1 VPDPNVL
8 ILTQPIDPT
17 ADLVIRRLYDRGVNV
32 VRFDTGWFPREATL
46 VSRYSN
52 SLADIPITINL
63 DSGRSIEL
71 DKVTSIWS
79 RRPTGFTM
87 HEEMDSDATSFA
99 RAETIQAMG
108 GIFRIPGCQWVNHPD
123 KDLVASYKPY
133 QLALAARI
141 GLKIPDTLI
150 TTDPSAA
157 KLFIEAHAR
166 HGAIYKTLS
175 TPSVRSEI
183 YKPAV
188 IFTSRISDANLEFL
202 ETVRYAP
209 CLIQEYV
216 QKSFEVRLTIINR
229 TVFAVALNAPDEPES
244 YPTGTYPG
252 TTDWRAV
259 QKGGVEHSVIQLPEK
274 IESLCLELLDQL
286 GLVFGAIDL
295 IVTPEQEYVFVE
307 VNPSGQWAWLE
318 KETGLPM
325 IDTLVDCLA
334 NPSPSK

>member
-1 VPDPNVL
+1 VRPRVPDPTVL
-8 ILTQPIDPT
+8 ILTQPIDMT
-17 ADLVIRRLYDRGVNV
+17 ADRVIKRMYDRGVSV
-32 VRFDTGWFPREATL
+32 VRFDTGWFPRDAT
-46 VSRYSN
+46 VVTRYSN
-52 SLADIPITINL
+52 SSADIPIMIKL
-63 DSGRSIEL
+63 ESGRSIEL

-79 RRPTGFTM
+79 RRPTRFTM
-87 HEEMDSDATSFA
+87 HEDLDSDASKFA
-99 RAETIQAMG
+99 SAETTQAMG

-150 TTDPSAA
+150 TTDRSAA
-157 KLFIEAHAR
+157 KMFIEAHAR

-175 TPSVRSEI
+175 TPNVRSEL
-183 YKPAV
+183 YKSSV
-188 IFTSRISDANLEFL
+188 IFTSRISDADLEFID
-202 ETVRYAP
+202 TVRYAP

-229 TVFAVALNAPDEPES
+229 KAFAVALNVQES
-244 YPTGTYPG
+244 YPSG

-259 QKGGVEHSVIQLPEK
+259 QQEGIEYSVHQLPEK

-295 IVTPEQEYVFVE
+295 IVTPEQEYIFVE

-318 KETGLPM
+318 SAVGLPM
-325 IDTLVDCLA
+325 TDTLIDCLI
-334 NPSPSK
+334 NPSLRANR

>member
-1 VPDPNVL
+1 MPDPTVL

-17 ADLVIRRLYDRGVNV
+17 ADLVIKRLYDRGVNV
-32 VRFDTGWFPREATL
+32 VRFDTGWFPRDATL
-46 VSRYSN
+46 VSRYS
-52 SLADIPITINL
+52 SSSADIPILIKL
-63 DSGRSIEL
+63 ESGRSIEL

-79 RRPTGFTM
+79 RRPTGFTF
-87 HEEMDSDATSFA
+87 HDDLDSDASKFA
-99 RAETIQAMG
+99 RAETTEAMG
-108 GIFRIPGCQWVNHPD
+108 GIFRIPGCRWVNHPD

-157 KLFIEAHAR
+157 KLFIEANAR
-166 HGAIYKTLS
+166 YGAIYKTLS
-175 TPSVRSEI
+175 SPNVKSEL
-183 YKPAV
+183 YKPSV
-188 IFTSRISDANLEFL
+188 IFTSKISDANLEFL

-216 QKSFEVRLTIINR
+216 RKSFEVRLTVINR
-229 TVFAVALNAPDEPES
+229 KAFAVALNAPES
-244 YPTGTYPG
+244 YPTGTHPG

-259 QKGGVEHSVIQLPEK
+259 QREGIEYSVLQLPEK
-274 IESLCLELLDQL
+274 IESLCVELLDQL

-318 KETGLPM
+318 RETGLPM
-325 IDTLVDCLA
+325 VDTLVDCLA